1 MLKRWFWW
9 LAAGV
14 LLLFL
19 WRQVDMAE
27 LQHSV
32 AQIPWQ
38 VLVALLVVQIVTQVL
53 LNFQW
58 YRIAKLAAIDIP
70 FWRMFYINAQ
80 GSVMESITPGVK
92 VGGEITRAVQIARI
106 GNCSGHQA
114 AVVVALQKIFS
125 LSAFVLI
132 NIFSVLY
139 LSNRSALFPTSPAKI
154 AILGVLVVFVLIFC
168 LMFLLPK
175 RMLNWLAAKEEV
187 RPNRSGAVRRFL
199 QNLLE
204 HILLFENQ
212 SGELILQFVL
222 ALAIWLLY
230 PAKLYVLAVQIQPD
244 IPLVYI
250 GSITFVSYL
259 IGMLPLFPGGLGGF
273 EGTMT
278 GLLRG
283 LGVPLSGAAALAV
296 IFRFVTFWFVILVS
310 LCYAAVYNMI
320 NRHNLNL
327 KEC

>member
-1 MLKRWFWW
+1 
-9 LAAGV
+9 
-14 LLLFL
+14 
-19 WRQVDMAE
+19 
-27 LQHSV
+27 
-32 AQIPWQ
+32 
-38 VLVALLVVQIVTQVL
+38 
-53 LNFQW
+53 
-58 YRIAKLAAIDIP
+58 
-70 FWRMFYINAQ
+70 
-80 GSVMESITPGVK
+80 
-92 VGGEITRAVQIARI
+92 
-106 GNCSGHQA
+106 
-114 AVVVALQKIFS
+114 
-125 LSAFVLI
+125 
-132 NIFSVLY
+132 
-139 LSNRSALFPTSPAKI
+139 
-154 AILGVLVVFVLIFC
+154 
-168 LMFLLPK
+168 MFLLPK